1 MCGSFYFI
9 KELLLCSVIKWFKD
23 TYFKPLD
30 SIVLS
35 VMSGLGDLVED
46 VLVSREV
53 SLDTLSTDSDITLSV
68 GLGHLLL

>member
-1 MCGSFYFI
+1 MCGSFNFI
-9 KELLLCSVIKWFKD
+9 KELLLCKD

-46 VLVSREV
+46 GLVSREV